1 MGTRNHNSIATTAK
15 EPTLQPVNHT
25 HRKFSRPQNNP
36 TPVPDSVIGRTSKT
50 KNVIPLSNEQPQ
62 MTNNTIVT
70 TRTPPTEV
78 KFTFHA
84 SAGEFHLRTHAQA
97 TLQDVQKL
105 MSP

>member
-1 MGTRNHNSIATTAK
+1 
-15 EPTLQPVNHT
+15 
-25 HRKFSRPQNNP
+25 
-36 TPVPDSVIGRTSKT
+36 
-50 KNVIPLSNEQPQ
+50 

-78 KFTFHA
+78 KFIFHA
-84 SAGEFHLRTHAQA
+84 SAGKFHLRTHAQA